1 MTYYRFILI
10 PIAVLLI
17 TACSSSLTPPSLTS
31 PSPKPEETITPH
43 PTEKPGK
50 NLDANVIYVK
60 AILEENNT
68 WTFHVTIEHP
78 DTGWDD
84 YVNGWDVVTPDGIV
98 LKAKQSD
105 PFTRLLLHPH
115 ETEQPFTRSQSGIS
129 VPDGVNLLI
138 VRAHDIVTGYGGK
151 EIIIDLLEET
161 GPGFEIHR

>member
-1 MTYYRFILI
+1 MN
-10 PIAVLLI
+10 
-17 TACSSSLTPPSLTS
+17 
-31 PSPKPEETITPH
+31 
-43 PTEKPGK
+43 K
-50 NLDANVIYVK
+50 NLDAGVIYVK
-60 AILEENNT
+60 AILEDNNT

-78 DTGWDD
+78 DTGWED

-98 LKAKQSD
+98 LKEKQSE

-115 ETEQPFTRSQSGIS
+115 ENEQPFTRSQSGIS
-129 VPDGVNLLI
+129 VPDGVNQLI

>member
-1 MTYYRFILI
+1 MLFPTDI
-10 PIAVLLI
+10 P
-17 TACSSSLTPPSLTS
+17 
-31 PSPKPEETITPH
+31 
-43 PTEKPGK
+43 GN
-50 NLDANVIYVK
+50 NLENLPDADVIQVK
-60 AILEENNT
+60 AILEENGT
-68 WTFHVTIEHP
+68 WTFHVTVEHP
-78 DTGWDD
+78 DIGWED

-98 LKAKQSD
+98 LKVKQSE

-129 VPDGVNLLI
+129 VPDGVNQLI